1 MSTLSVRFFAL
12 SASYSTMV
20 NGGHRQHRFNF
31 SLRKVI
37 VPGVWLIEVHR
48 AGPRNHGRVRP
59 SSVIFRCWRIPL
71 PRWDRPARSASS
83 DSSAGGAL

>member
-12 SASYSTMV
+12 SASYST
-20 NGGHRQHRFNF
+20 NFSCGHRQHQFNF
-31 SLRKVI
+31 SLRNVM

-48 AGPRNHGRVRP
+48 GGRRNHSRVRP

-71 PRWDRPARSASS
+71 PRWDRPARSGSE
-83 DSSAGGAL
+83 GGAL